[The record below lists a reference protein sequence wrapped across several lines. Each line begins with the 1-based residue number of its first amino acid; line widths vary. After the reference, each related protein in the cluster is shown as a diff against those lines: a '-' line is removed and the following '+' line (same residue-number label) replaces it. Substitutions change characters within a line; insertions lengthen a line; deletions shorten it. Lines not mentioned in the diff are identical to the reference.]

1 MKPLVLAATLF
12 IFSIPVLAT
21 ASFAQ
26 LSDSD
31 SDSDP
36 TSLHWLMSVPV
47 SADGEQARPLN
58 QDQRLHPLV
67 QRLLG
72 ISAEKLSEHA
82 RLQGVSDQVFDL
94 YVKLSEN
101 MSGQMMSGSWF
112 ESGDG
117 LYAARLTM
125 DELTELITDDRFQW
139 ITPAGMYE
147 PQLNRARAETGANLV
162 HQGLWE
168 STPLRGDGVLV
179 GIFDSGIDYRHP
191 AFRDPADSTRSRIKY
206 IWDQTLTPQ
215 SGEQSPQPPFNYGVL
230 YTRDDIEAV
239 LEGGQPLRTA
249 DPTGHGTHVAGIA
262 AGSGPQFTGIAPE
275 ADLVIVKGGDQ
286 SFSGANVVAATRFF
300 ESVSQIYQRPIV
312 GNYSIGG
319 QFAARDGTEPTE
331 RAMDTAVQTP
341 GVSMVS
347 AAGNSGAQLRFFE
360 GRAGSD
366 DIILE
371 IPSYTP
377 RNGPNNDRLLVDIW
391 FDSDAPA
398 ALEVTSPSGISNT
411 WTPGMSATFA
421 DSTDGVITVDNIIH
435 GANGHRRIVFF
446 VGDDVEQ
453 YPPAEGTW
461 RLSLINTMES
471 FKSWMVLN
479 TVGNRTISQ
488 QGARTDYTVTTPG
501 TGLSTITAGAYVM
514 QNNWLDRNGNLFQI
528 DSNPI
533 ESLAFFS
540 GLGPTRD
547 GRMKPE
553 ITSPGRF
560 VAAARARES
569 NFNTNI
575 TTPGGDY
582 AWLAGTSM
590 ATPVVTGAVAL
601 LLQAFPEATNEDIKQ
616 ALMEGAR
623 TDSFTGSANSNS
635 WGAGKLNL
643 PGALDYLA
651 GINGGSGWVPMHI
664 YANGR
669 VRVSGD
675 KSFIF
680 TEERDVIVY
689 SLPEFSGVVNGV
701 TLHAGAISDV
711 ESPGTRLHL
720 YLVEIE
726 GDKVRRALGEKATI
740 QLANITPQN
749 EFFADFSDNGVLIPE
764 GMKTG
769 ILIRL
774 VKTNDDSSAQ
784 LELLG
789 REVFLPSSGA
799 STWHLDS
806 ETQRLLSRNGD
817 MIYADVSVARFTG
830 STDNPPPG
838 FSLPFQI
845 SLGNNYPNPFNAQTI
860 IPFEIEQSANVRLE
874 VYDVLGR
881 RVSVLVNEN
890 RAAGRYEVPFDAR
903 SLASGVYIYRLTTDG
918 RVFTE
923 KMLLLK

>member
-1 MKPLVLAATLF
+1 MKLLVFFANLF
-12 IFSIPVLAT
+12 IVAIPALTTVT
-21 ASFAQ
+21 YAQ
-26 LSDSD
+26 QNGPDAG
-31 SDSDP
+31 P
-36 TSLHWLMSVPV
+36 TSLHWLKAVPV
-47 SADGEQARPLN
+47 SADGEQTMLFR

-67 QRLLG
+67 QRLL
-72 ISAEKLSEHA
+72 STSPEKRRDYAERH
-82 RLQGVSDQVFDL
+82 GVEAQVFDF
-94 YVKLSEN
+94 YVQLSGN
-101 MSGQMMSGSWF
+101 RRGQERAGSWF
-112 ESGDG
+112 ESGDN
-117 LYAARLTM
+117 LYAARLTP
-125 DELTELITDDRFQW
+125 DELAALVADDQFEW
-139 ITPAGMYE
+139 IAPAGIYE

-168 STPLRGDGVLV
+168 STPLKGDGVLL

-215 SGEQSPQPPFNYGVL
+215 SGEQSPPAPFNYGVL
-230 YTRDDIEAV
+230 YTRDDIEQV
-239 LEGGQPLRTA
+239 LAGGQPLRTA

-262 AGSGPQFTGIAPE
+262 AGSGPQFTGIAPA

-286 SFSGANVVAATRFF
+286 SFSGTNVVAATRYF
-300 ESVSQIYQRPIV
+300 ESVSQAYGRPIV
-312 GNYSIGG
+312 ANYSIGG
-319 QFAARDGTEPTE
+319 QFSARDGAEPTE
-331 RAMDTAVQTP
+331 RAMDMAVQTP

-391 FDSDAPA
+391 FDSDVPA
-398 ALEVTSPSGISNT
+398 ALEVTTPSGLTHT
-411 WTPGMSATFA
+411 WTAGTSSTFA
-421 DSTDGVITVDNIIH
+421 DSTDGVITVDNIVH
-435 GANGHRRIVFF
+435 SANGHRRIVFF
-446 VGDDVEQ
+446 VGDVVEQ
-453 YPPAEGTW
+453 YAPAEGTW
-461 RLSLINTMES
+461 RLSLSNTTES
-471 FKSWMVLN
+471 FKSWMVLD

-488 QGARTDYTVTTPG
+488 EGARTDYTVTTPG
-501 TGLSTITAGAYVM
+501 TGLSVITTGAYVM

-553 ITSPGRF
+553 ITTPGRF

-569 NFNTNI
+569 SFNNNI
-575 TTPGGDY
+575 TMPGGDY

-601 LLQAFPEATNEDIKQ
+601 LLQAFPDALNEEIKE
-616 ALMEGAR
+616 ALMQSAR
-623 TDSFTGSANSNS
+623 TDAFTGSANDNS

-643 PGALDYLA
+643 PGALDHLA
-651 GINGGSGWVPMHI
+651 GISGGSGWIPMHI

-669 VRVSGD
+669 VRPSGD
-675 KSFIF
+675 KSFSF

-726 GDKVRRALGEKATI
+726 GDQVRRTLGEKATV
-740 QLANITPQN
+740 QLENIAPQN
-749 EFFADFSDNGVLIPE
+749 EFYADFSDNGVLIPA

-774 VKTNDDSSAQ
+774 VKSNDDATAQ
-784 LELLG
+784 IELLG

-799 STWHLDS
+799 STLQFDTD
-806 ETQRLLSRNGD
+806 TQRLLSRNGD
-817 MIYADVSVARFTG
+817 MIYADVSVARYTG
-830 STDNPPPG
+830 STDDPPPG

-881 RVSVLVNEN
+881 RVAVLVNEN
-890 RAAGRYEVPFDAR
+890 RVAGRYEVPFDAT
-903 SLASGVYIYRLTTDG
+903 SLASGVYIYRLTTEG